1 MSVLEDE
8 SVHPLVR
15 KAAAWSWR
23 LLVLFAALVAV
34 LWLIKRLELV
44 FVPLALA
51 LILSAL
57 LLPGVDWLDRHGV
70 HRGLAVFLLLLT
82 GFAAIGGVLAF
93 VVSQFIDGLPGW
105 STRSPA

>member
-1 MSVLEDE
+1 MLEDE

-23 LLVLFAALVAV
+23 LLVMFAALVVV
-34 LWLIKRLELV
+34 LWLIKRLEV
-44 FVPLALA
+44 VTVPLALA

-70 HRGLAVFLLLLT
+70 QRGLAVFCCCSPGSPRSAEFWLSSSPSSST
-82 GFAAIGGVLAF
+82 VCR
-93 VVSQFIDGLPGW
+93 GW
-105 STRSPA
+105 SIR